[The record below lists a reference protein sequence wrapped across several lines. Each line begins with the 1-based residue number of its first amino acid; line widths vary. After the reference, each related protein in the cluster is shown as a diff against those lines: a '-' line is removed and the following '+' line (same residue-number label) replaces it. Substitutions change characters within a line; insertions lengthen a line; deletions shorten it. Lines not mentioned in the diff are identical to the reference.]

1 MTTHRIHSVRVAVL
15 GGTALVM
22 LFQAPSWAQ
31 SKRGSDTAAPAPVAS
46 AGAMAPRSLEALLD
60 DTDAIVR
67 GVISRP
73 APVRTDTGAVRY
85 RHYDV
90 HSPVIVFQRAD
101 STLGLTPGT
110 ELDAD
115 SKREARHRGRNHAT
129 RVRARSPTLP
139 GCSLQAPSPVLFLKK
154 HVDVL
159 TVTAAFR
166 IVDERLVPQLT
177 EATFVDEYTGMK
189 ISDFV
194 GTVLKDLFLGPSD

>member
-1 MTTHRIHSVRVAVL
+1 MTTHRIHPVRVAVL

-67 GVISRP
+67 GVISQP
-73 APVRTDTGAVRY
+73 APVKTDTGAVRH
-85 RHYDV
+85 RDYDV

-101 STLGLTPGT
+101 STLGLNPGPSWT
-110 ELDAD
+110 Q
-115 SKREARHRGRNHAT
+115 T
-129 RVRARSPTLP
+129 VRARLVTRAVSRHEGAGAFAYPARMLTP
-139 GCSLQAPSPVLFLKK
+139 GAVSVLFLKK
-154 HVDVL
+154 HADVL

-166 IVDERLVPQLT
+166 IVDDRLVPQLT

-189 ISDFV
+189 ISDFAV
-194 GTVLKDLFLGPSD
+194 AVLKDLFLGPSD